1 MAALRPLLS
10 CRRSLVLN
18 DLAVVSAESIALF
31 VAWISFPR
39 KARLSTLYLLNALD
53 ASCLASLLILSLSS
67 FFPPQVYV
75 GEKLDFGDPAWV
87 VCALMDLFCHQ
98 VEAGVEFH

>member
-10 CRRSLVLN
+10 CRRSFVLN
-18 DLAVVSAESIALF
+18 DLAVVSAECIALF

-39 KARLSTLYLLNALD
+39 KARLSALYLLNALE

-67 FFPPQVYV
+67 FPPRR
-75 GEKLDFGDPAWV
+75 
-87 VCALMDLFCHQ
+87 
-98 VEAGVEFH
+98 